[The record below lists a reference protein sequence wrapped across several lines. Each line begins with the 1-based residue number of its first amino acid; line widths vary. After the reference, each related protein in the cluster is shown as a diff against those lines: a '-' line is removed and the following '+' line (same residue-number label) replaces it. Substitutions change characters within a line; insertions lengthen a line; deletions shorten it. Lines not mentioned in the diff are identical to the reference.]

1 MKKKTNLCRVN
12 SPANNNAPQW
22 SHSWFI
28 NPTSALDSGC
38 TGSSTLPL
46 HAINSSVPTARAS
59 ALRVRRRVRRRAL
72 LRFRVAGLQVRRRA
86 LLRFRVAG
94 VCNNTNDLTKTMIKL
109 NNSHKKKRKN
119 IYRISSSSVA
129 LISHC
134 SRVFRMPSAM
144 PQGLSWTF
152 IATRT
157 RHKYWCRVH
166 GELICVFFFNIDNN
180 NFKFSH
186 LNQFKF
192 ELLLSKIWKKK
203 HKSIHHE
210 LCTNMPTTPT

>member
-1 MKKKTNLCRVN
+1 MEKKTNLCRVS

-22 SHSWFI
+22 THSWII

-59 ALRVRRRVRRRAL
+59 ALRVRRR
-72 LRFRVAGLQVRRRA
+72 VRRRA

-166 GELICVFFFNIDNN
+166 GELICVFFSI
-180 NFKFSH
+180 
-186 LNQFKF
+186 
-192 ELLLSKIWKKK
+192 IWQ
-203 HKSIHHE
+203 
-210 LCTNMPTTPT
+210 